1 MMLLSANTMKAAD
14 NFITFSSSSQE
25 STINLSAGGTIKFDA
40 NDHKGI
46 IIAIANLKSD
56 MQKVMGRDNAPVI
69 IGSLDKSNVIKDLM
83 KSNKEIAK
91 LLNRELKGK
100 TEKYIITT
108 VNTKE
113 GQSLLI
119 AGSDK
124 RGTIYGVY
132 ELSEQMGVSP
142 WYWWADVPV
151 AKHKDVYAKS
161 GIYTD
166 GEPAVK
172 YRGIFLN
179 DEWPAMGNWT
189 TDKFGG
195 FNHKMY
201 EKVFELVLRLRGN
214 YMWPA
219 MWNAA
224 FYADD
229 PENSKTADDM
239 GICMGTSHHEPLA
252 RAHQEWTRVKTR
264 GAWNYDTNREELVN
278 FWKEGV
284 VRMKGTEDV
293 LTIGMRG
300 NGDEPMGEKADVNLL
315 ERIVEHQRKL
325 IAEGTGK
332 PANKTPQMWAL
343 YKEVQEYYEKGM
355 RVPDDVILL
364 LCDDNWGNVRILP
377 SLTGQKQD
385 NCIAPHK
392 GGYGM
397 YYHVDYVGGP
407 RNYKWINV
415 SQVQRMW
422 EQMLLT
428 YQSGVDKLWILNV
441 GDLKPMEFPID
452 FWFKM
457 AWNPNQFG
465 GTEAS
470 QLSSAVSQSPTLN
483 SHLSEYT
490 EQFCATQFGA
500 EQAKEAARILDLQC
514 KYAGRVTPELLHKGT
529 YNLESGEWARV
540 LADYK
545 ELEADALNQY
555 ISLPEEYKDAYNEL
569 ILFPVRALSN
579 IYSLHYAYAMNDALA
594 AKNDTEANRWAIK
607 ARQCYDRD
615 SVLCYEYN
623 HNIAN
628 GKWNH
633 MMDQLHIGYRSWQ
646 EPRMRYFPQPKYV
659 DEAKAVKPSNLFME
673 KDGVVSIEANH
684 FINCETGSTQGSSWT
699 VIQNYGKTEA
709 GVALMP
715 YTKQPSGAHIDY
727 SFKTKKT
734 GNHKVYIY
742 FAPTF
747 PFNGTQ
753 QMAISIDG
761 NKETVFDVNKHKG
774 DQNYEW
780 ESNRINIQKV
790 DISLDNV
797 ADDTHTISLKPL
809 HPGIVI
815 EKIEIDLG
823 GRVKTYLGMPE
834 SEMVNR

>member
-1 MMLLSANTMKAAD
+1 MMLLAACSMQAAER
-14 NFITFSSSSQE
+14 FITFNNNNKALLELSSSGKI
-25 STINLSAGGTIKFDA
+25 TFDVD
-40 NDHKGI
+40 DHKGI
-46 IIAIANLKSD
+46 ILAIENLKSD
-56 MQKVMGRDNAPVI
+56 MQKVMGRSDAPVI
-69 IGSLDKSNVIKDLM
+69 IGSLDKSKVINNLM
-83 KSNKEIAK
+83 KSDKSIAK

-100 TEKYIITT
+100 TEKYVITT
-108 VNTKE
+108 IDTKE
-113 GQSLLI
+113 GKSLLI

-151 AKHKDVYAKS
+151 EKHAKVYAS
-161 GIYTD
+161 EGIYTD

-179 DEWPAMGNWT
+179 DEWPAMGNWAT
-189 TDKFGG
+189 EKFGG

-229 PENSKTADDM
+229 PENMKTADDM

-252 RAHQEWTRVKTR
+252 RAQKEWTRVSTR
-264 GAWNYDTNREELVN
+264 GAWNYDTNRQELVD
-278 FWKEGV
+278 FWKGGV
-284 VRMKGTEDV
+284 ERMKDTEDV

-325 IAEGTGK
+325 IAEATGK
-332 PANKTPQMWAL
+332 PASKTPQMWAL

-355 RVPDDVILL
+355 RVPDDVILF

-377 SLTGQKQD
+377 SLTGKKTEGS
-385 NCIAPHK
+385 IAPHK

-415 SQVQRMW
+415 SQIQRIW

-457 AWNPNQFG
+457 AWNPNQF
-465 GTEAS
+465 TEQSDADIKH
-470 QLSSAVSQSPTLN
+470 SSPLM
-483 SHLSEYT
+483 EYT
-490 EQFCATQFGA
+490 ERFCAQQFGA
-500 EQAKEAARILDLQC
+500 SQAKEAARILNLQG
-514 KYAGRVTPELLHKGT
+514 KYAHRITPELLNKNT
-529 YNLESGEWARV
+529 YNLQTGEWDKV
-540 LADYK
+540 LNEYK
-545 ELEADALNQY
+545 ALEADALNQY
-555 ISLPEEYKDAYNEL
+555 LSLPDEYKDAYNQL
-569 ILFPVRALSN
+569 ILFPVRGLSN
-579 IYSLHYAYAMNDALA
+579 IYSLHYAYAMNDYLA
-594 AKNDTEANRWAIK
+594 SKNDAEANVWAQK

-623 HNIAN
+623 HKIAD

-646 EPRMRYFPQPKYV
+646 EPRFRYFPQPKTV
-659 DEAKAVKPSNLFME
+659 DEAKAVAPSNIFVE
-673 KDGVVSIEANH
+673 SNGVVSIEAPH
-684 FINCETGSTQGSSWT
+684 FCSSTPASAAKWT
-699 VIQNYGKTEA
+699 IIDDFGKTNGA
-709 GVALMP
+709 VALMP
-715 YTKQPSGAHIDY
+715 YTAGTDGASLTY
-727 SFKTKKT
+727 KFKTDKKGDYT
-734 GNHKVYIY
+734 LYLT

-753 QMAISIDG
+753 QMSFSVDG
-761 NKETVFDVNKHKG
+761 ASAKVFDVNRHKG

-780 ESNRINIQKV
+780 ESNRVNVQKV
-790 DISLDNV
+790 TVHVNATQDNI
-797 ADDTHTISLKPL
+797 HTLTLRPL
-809 HPGIVI
+809 HPAIVL
-815 EKIEIDLG
+815 EKLELDFG
-823 GRVKTYLGMPE
+823 GRARTYLGAQE
-834 SEMVNR
+834 SMRIQN

>member
-1 MMLLSANTMKAAD
+1 MKKTFLSLMTLLATCSLQAAD
-14 NFITFSSSSQE
+14 NFISFNSNTQ
-25 STINLSAGGTIKFDA
+25 STAIELSAGGKVKYDT
-40 NDHKGI
+40 NDHKGV
-46 IIAIANLKSD
+46 IIAVENLRTD
-56 MQKVMGRDNAPVI
+56 MQKVMGRNDAPVI
-69 IGSLDKSNVIKDLM
+69 VGSLDKSKVIADLM
-83 KSNKEIAK
+83 KSDKKLAK
-91 LLNRELKGK
+91 LINSELKGK
-100 TEKYIITT
+100 SEKYIITT
-108 VNTKE
+108 VETSDGK
-113 GQSLLI
+113 SLLI
-119 AGSDK
+119 VGADK

-151 AKHKDVYAKS
+151 VKHDKVFAKS
-161 GIYTD
+161 GVYTD

-179 DEWPAMGNWT
+179 DEWPAMGNWA
-189 TDKFGG
+189 TDMFGG
-195 FNHKMY
+195 FNHQMY
-201 EKVFELVLRLRGN
+201 EKVFELILRLRGN

-229 PENSKTADDM
+229 PINSKTADDM

-284 VRMKGTEDV
+284 ERMNGTEDV

-325 IAEGTGK
+325 IAQGTGK

-377 SLTGQKQD
+377 SLTGKKAD

-415 SQVQRMW
+415 SQVQRIW

-457 AWNPNQFG
+457 AWNPKQFG
-465 GTEAS
+465 GTEVSQPSTLNS
-470 QLSSAVSQSPTLN
+470 QLSD
-483 SHLSEYT
+483 YT
-490 EQFCATQFGA
+490 ERFCAQQFGVN
-500 EQAKEAARILDLQC
+500 QAKEAARILNLQC
-514 KYAGRVTPELLHKGT
+514 QYAGRITPELLNKNT
-529 YNLESGEWARV
+529 YNLSNGEWAKV

-555 ISLPEEYKDAYNEL
+555 ISLPEEYRDAYNEL
-569 ILFPVRALSN
+569 ILYPVRALSN
-579 IYSLHYAYAMNDALA
+579 IYSLHYAYAMNEAYA
-594 AKNDTEANRWAIK
+594 AKNDVKANEWAAK
-607 ARQCYDRD
+607 ARQCYDKD
-615 SVLCYEYN
+615 SVLCYDYN
-623 HNIAN
+623 HNIAG

-659 DEAKAVKPSNLFME
+659 DEAKATKSSNIFVE
-673 KDGVVSIEANH
+673 KNGVVSIEANH
-684 FINCETGSTQGSSWT
+684 FVACNASQGTSWT
-699 VIQNYGKTEA
+699 VIPDYGKTKA

-715 YTKQPSGAHIDY
+715 YTKPVDGASVDY
-727 SFKTKKT
+727 QFKTANA
-734 GNHKVYIY
+734 GNCTVYLY

-753 QMAISIDG
+753 QMNVSLDG
-761 NKETVFDVNKHKG
+761 SKAVTMDVNKHKG

-780 ESNRINIQKV
+780 EANRVNLQKV
-790 DISLDNV
+790 ALTIGATDKDI
-797 ADDTHTISLKPL
+797 HTLRLSPL
-809 HPGIVI
+809 SPGIVL
-815 EKIEIDLG
+815 EKIEIDFG
-823 GRVKTYLGMPE
+823 GREKTYLGMPE
-834 SEMVNR
+834 SQQM

>member
-1 MMLLSANTMKAAD
+1 MKKTFLSLMMLIATCSIQAAD
-14 NFITFSSSSQE
+14 NFITFSNDNKAT
-25 STINLSAGGTIKFDA
+25 TIELSAGGKITFDA

-46 IIAIANLKSD
+46 ILAINNLKSD
-56 MQKVMGRDNAPVI
+56 MQKVMGRSEAPVI
-69 IGSLDKSNVIKDLM
+69 IGSLDKSKVIADLM
-83 KSNKEIAK
+83 KSNKNIAK
-91 LLNRELKGK
+91 LLNSELKGK

-108 VNTKE
+108 IDTKE
-113 GQSLLI
+113 GKSLLI

-132 ELSEQMGVSP
+132 ELSEQLGVSP

-151 AKHKDVYAKS
+151 MKHDKVFAKEGV
-161 GIYTD
+161 YTD

-189 TDKFGG
+189 TEKFGG

-229 PENSKTADDM
+229 PENSKTADEM

-252 RAHQEWTRVKTR
+252 RAHQEWTRVRTR

-284 VRMKGTEDV
+284 ERMNGTEDV

-377 SLTGQKQD
+377 SLSGKKAD

-415 SQVQRMW
+415 SQIQRIW

-465 GTEAS
+465 NAGNNTEL
-470 QLSSAVSQSPTLN
+470 QN
-483 SHLSEYT
+483 YT
-490 EQFCATQFGA
+490 ERFCAQQFGEA
-500 EQAKEAARILDLQC
+500 QAKEAARILNLQC
-514 KYAGRVTPELLHKGT
+514 KYAHRITPELLNKNT
-529 YNLESGEWARV
+529 YNLQTGEWDKV
-540 LADYK
+540 VADFK
-545 ELEADALNQY
+545 ALEADALNQY

-579 IYSLHYAYAMNDALA
+579 IYSLHYAYA
-594 AKNDTEANRWAIK
+594 KNDYFASKNDVEANEWATK
-607 ARQCYDRD
+607 ARQYYDRD

-623 HNIAN
+623 HKIAG

-646 EPRMRYFPQPKYV
+646 EPRFRYFPQTKSV
-659 DEAKAVKPSNLFME
+659 DEAKAVKPSNIFVE
-673 KDGVVSIEANH
+673 KNGVVSIEAPH
-684 FINCETGSTQGSSWT
+684 FTSCTPSANAQWT
-699 VIQNYGKTEA
+699 TIADYGKTDGA
-709 GVALMP
+709 VALMP
-715 YTKQPSGAHIDY
+715 YTASTDGASITY
-727 SFKTKKT
+727 KFQTNKT
-734 GNHKVYIY
+734 GDYTIYLY

-753 QMAISIDG
+753 QMSLSLDNGTAS
-761 NKETVFDVNKHKG
+761 VFDVNKHKG

-780 ESNRINIQKV
+780 EASRINIQKV
-790 DISLDNV
+790 AFHIDSTTDGI
-797 ADDTHTISLKPL
+797 HTLTLKPL
-809 HPGIVI
+809 NPAIVL
-815 EKIEIDLG
+815 ERLELDFG
-823 GRVKTYLGMPE
+823 GRTKTYLGMPE
-834 SEMVNR
+834 SEMK